1 MCMDDPLPLRI
12 AGDAAEQRDDLS
24 LLIELNP
31 LLKIGAVGRA
41 PDLRPSEQGLVDG
54 PDGAEVAISDVVL
67 LSELGETREDVI
79 TSLVRFTR

>member
-12 AGDAAEQRDDLS
+12 ASDAAEQRDDLS

-31 LLKIGAVGRA
+31 LLKVRAVGRA
-41 PDLRPSEQGLVDG
+41 PDLRPSEHGLVDG

-67 LSELGETREDVI
+67 SANSVRPERM
-79 TSLVRFTR
+79 SSPLVMFTR